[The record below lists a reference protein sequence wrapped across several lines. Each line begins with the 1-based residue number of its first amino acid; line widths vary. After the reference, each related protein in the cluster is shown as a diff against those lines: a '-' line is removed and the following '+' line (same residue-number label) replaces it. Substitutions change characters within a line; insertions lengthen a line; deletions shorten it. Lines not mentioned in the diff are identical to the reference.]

1 MQRYET
7 PTVELTSAGSYL
19 SGELLLGAVQLSRE
33 CIKVSSYTVVP
44 VIENNNSIIIPAPP
58 TANPGYA
65 TSLFFVTSDV
75 PANPAPTISSM
86 VTSSYV
92 NMIFEVSEIL
102 SKVFSYSLSSSS
114 ALYRKFA
121 NEPSTDLSVCKASI
135 CDRYLCR

>member
-44 VIENNNSIIIPAPP
+44 VIENNNSIIIPPPP

-75 PANPAPTISSM
+75 PANPAPTISSI

-92 NMIFEVSEIL
+92 VIP
-102 SKVFSYSLSSSS
+102 
-114 ALYRKFA
+114 ATA
-121 NEPSTDLSVCKASI
+121 
-135 CDRYLCR
+135 